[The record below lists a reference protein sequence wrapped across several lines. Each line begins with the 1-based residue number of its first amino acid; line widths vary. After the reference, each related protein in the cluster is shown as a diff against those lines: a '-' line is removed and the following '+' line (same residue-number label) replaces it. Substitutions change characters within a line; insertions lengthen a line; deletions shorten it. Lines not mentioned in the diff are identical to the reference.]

1 MSASPDNCFH
11 LTVEIVREIHAEAIA
26 RFGGSDGVRDS
37 ALLESAVAA
46 PQASFGGR
54 SPYRDL
60 TEVAAAYLYYLC
72 RNHPFIDGNKRAALG
87 SCIVFIRL
95 NGIEPKPDG
104 PEWEE
109 LILAIA
115 SGKLDREQATIRL
128 RELLPTGK
136 EIRGELG
143 TRARPARRSFSEGRQ
158 RFRLRQ
164 QHYGGQAGSRH
175 SSSAMQGIGLPVLFE
190 LRAQWWPPAKA
201 GGMPWTCATCPEAR
215 TR

>member
-54 SPYRDL
+54 SPYQDL

-87 SCIVFIRL
+87 SCIVFFRL

-109 LILAIA
+109 LVLAVA
-115 SGKLDREQATIRL
+115 SGNLDREQATMRL
-128 RELLPTGK
+128 RELLPTVK
-136 EIRGELG
+136 
-143 TRARPARRSFSEGRQ
+143 
-158 RFRLRQ
+158 
-164 QHYGGQAGSRH
+164 
-175 SSSAMQGIGLPVLFE
+175 
-190 LRAQWWPPAKA
+190 
-201 GGMPWTCATCPEAR
+201 
-215 TR
+215 